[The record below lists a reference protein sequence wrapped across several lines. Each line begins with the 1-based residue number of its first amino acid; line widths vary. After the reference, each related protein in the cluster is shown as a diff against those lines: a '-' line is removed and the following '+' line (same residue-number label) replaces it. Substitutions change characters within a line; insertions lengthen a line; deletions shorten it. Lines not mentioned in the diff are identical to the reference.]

1 MNLSA
6 CSRVFFLLLLN
17 SLLLMSCA
25 VHTSR
30 QPDAT
35 NEAMNITDRQYM
47 CVSKIYLS
55 DLTKAFLLPVDSRHK
70 GDNIQVGK
78 ILDKAVQNMFWTDSS
93 AALSGR
99 ALPAITLGFDGGTG
113 VYNDSGSNKY
123 LAQIS
128 LQFQVFKPT
137 GQSYMDV
144 VVGQSS
150 GPASGQAASEAAIN
164 AAIMQ
169 ALHRLGSALVNA
181 QICRVVQ

>member
-1 MNLSA
+1 MILSGY
-6 CSRVFFLLLLN
+6 FKKFLLVLSGLF
-17 SLLLMSCA
+17 LVSCA
-25 VHTSR
+25 IHAPEQSSVADE
-30 QPDAT
+30 QV
-35 NEAMNITDRQYM
+35 NVTDRQYM

-70 GDNIQVGK
+70 GDNIQAGK
-78 ILDKAVQNMFWTDSS
+78 ALDKAVQSIFWTDSS
-93 AALSGR
+93 AALSAR

-113 VYNDSGSNKY
+113 VYNDSNSNKY

-144 VVGQSS
+144 VLGQSS
-150 GPASGQAASEAAIN
+150 GSASGQVASEAAIN

-169 ALHRLGSALVNA
+169 ALHRLGSILVNA
-181 QICRVVQ
+181 QICRVIQ